1 MLDSIF
7 SAVKGQVVSQ
17 IAAKTGLDMGQAE
30 QTIPLA
36 KESVTEGLTSA
47 VSSGNVDGILG
58 MLKSATGGTGGG
70 GDLMSNMVYKGI
82 AGNFIGK
89 LTSKLG
95 LGDGVA
101 STISS
106 MALPMIM
113 SKLGSA
119 TQSAGDSDG
128 IDASSLMGVLGMD
141 AGGMLGGAAKFF
153 GGDDKKDG
161 DGSGGGG
168 LLGGLGGMLK

>member
-1 MLDSIF
+1 M

-17 IAAKTGLDMGQAE
+17 IAAKTGLNVGQAE

-36 KESVTEGLTSA
+36 KQSVTEGLTSA
-47 VSSGNVDGILG
+47 VTSGNVDGILG
-58 MLKSATGGTGGG
+58 MLKSATGGAGG

-89 LTSKLG
+89 LTSSLG

-101 STISS
+101 GTISS
-106 MALPMIM
+106 VALPMIM
-113 SKLGSA
+113 SKLGNA

-141 AGGMLGGAAKFF
+141 AGGLLGNASKLLGGNS
-153 GGDDKKDG
+153 DG
-161 DGSGGGG
+161 GSGGGG
-168 LLGGLGGMLK
+168 LLGGLGGLLK

>member
-1 MLDSIF
+1 MLDSIM

-17 IAAKTGLDMGQAE
+17 IAAKTGLNVGQAE

-36 KESVTEGLTSA
+36 KQSVTEGLTSA
-47 VSSGNVDGILG
+47 VTSGNVDGILG
-58 MLKSATGGTGGG
+58 MLKSATSGASGG

-89 LTSKLG
+89 LTSSLG

-106 MALPMIM
+106 VALPMIM

-141 AGGMLGGAAKFF
+141 AGGLLGNASKLLGGND
-153 GGDDKKDG
+153 GG
-161 DGSGGGG
+161 GSGGGGG